1 MVRFSLSA
9 RLVAIV
15 GTALLSVWVLLLTSI
30 YLTNGLRSAA
40 ALPSPG
46 QVAAIVG
53 LVRQAAPDERRLLLD
68 ALKSAILDLRLVDGL
83 AASQAGLDVD
93 VMSEP
98 RFAPYREALGDNLLA
113 VTMLARNGER
123 SRLPRLFGG
132 DNNPVEF
139 AVSLDAG
146 EVLILETRTPFLVTG
161 FGLPVGLGAGLLGSV
176 FALIA
181 LIVLNREL
189 RPLRRLAAA
198 VDEIDPAAAPVPVP
212 DVRFSAPE
220 TRTLVQAFAR
230 LQTRLHSMIAARLAL
245 IGGIQHDVRTF
256 ATRLRLRAEQ
266 IPDEAERDRAIAD
279 IGDMIQLL
287 DNALLAGRAGVGT
300 LDEELLDIAP
310 IVEAEIL
317 NSDLPVQSRSLS
329 IAPRA
334 EHAQMIGDRLALRRI
349 VANLV
354 GNAVK
359 YGRVA
364 HVGLDVDGRSV
375 VLTVD
380 DEGPGIAPA
389 DRETLFEPFVR
400 LDASRARKTG
410 GAGLGLAVVRNL
422 VEAQGGTIV
431 VADAPGGGARF
442 EARFPLFS
450 AAATAER

>member
-1 MVRFSLSA
+1 MVRLGLSA

-15 GTALLSVWVLLLTSI
+15 GTALLSIWVLLLSSV

-40 ALPSPG
+40 SLPSPG
-46 QVAAIVG
+46 QVEAIVG
-53 LVRQAAPDERRLLLD
+53 LVRQAAPDERQRLLD
-68 ALKSAILDLRLVDGL
+68 ALNSAILDLRLVDGL

-98 RFAPYREALGDNLLA
+98 RFAPYREALGDDLLA

-132 DNNPVEF
+132 DDNPVEF
-139 AVSLDAG
+139 AISLDAG
-146 EVLILETRTPFLVTG
+146 AVLILETRTPFLVTA
-161 FGLPVGLGAGLLGSV
+161 FGLPVGLGAGLIGSV

-198 VDEIDPAAAPVPVP
+198 VDEIDPTAAPVPVP

-220 TRTLVQAFAR
+220 TRRLVEAFAR

-279 IGDMIQLL
+279 IGDMILLL

-300 LDEELLDIAP
+300 LDEELLEIAP
-310 IVEAEIL
+310 IIEAEIL
-317 NSDLPVQSRSLS
+317 HSDLPVQSRSLAVS
-329 IAPRA
+329 PRA
-334 EHAQMIGDRLALRRI
+334 KDAQLLGDRLALRRI

-364 HVGLDVDGRSV
+364 RVGLDVEGGSV
-375 VLTVD
+375 VLRVD

-400 LDASRARKTG
+400 LEASRARKTG

-422 VEAQGGTIV
+422 VEAQGGTIAV
-431 VADAPGGGARF
+431 TDAPGGGARF
-442 EARFPLFS
+442 EVRLPLFS
-450 AAATAER
+450 ASTTPDR

>member
-1 MVRFSLSA
+1 MVRLGLSA

-15 GTALLSVWVLLLTSI
+15 GTALLSIWVLLLSSV

-40 ALPSPG
+40 SLPSPG
-46 QVAAIVG
+46 QVEAIVG
-53 LVRQAAPDERRLLLD
+53 LVRQAAPNERQRLLD
-68 ALKSAILDLRLVDGL
+68 ALNSAILDLRLVDGL

-98 RFAPYREALGDNLLA
+98 RFAPYREALGDDLLA

-132 DNNPVEF
+132 DDNPVEF
-139 AVSLDAG
+139 AISLDAG
-146 EVLILETRTPFLVTG
+146 AVLILETRTPFLVTA
-161 FGLPVGLGAGLLGSV
+161 FGLPVGLGAGLIGSV

-189 RPLRRLAAA
+189 GPLRRLAAA
-198 VDEIDPAAAPVPVP
+198 VDEIDPTAAPVPVP

-220 TRTLVQAFAR
+220 TRTLVEAFAR

-279 IGDMIQLL
+279 IGDMILLL

-300 LDEELLDIAP
+300 LDEELLEIAP
-310 IVEAEIL
+310 IIEAEIL
-317 NSDLPVQSRSLS
+317 HSDLPIQCRSLAIS
-329 IAPRA
+329 PRA
-334 EHAQMIGDRLALRRI
+334 KDAQLLGDRLALRRI

-364 HVGLDVDGRSV
+364 RVGLDVEGGSV
-375 VLTVD
+375 VLRVD

-400 LDASRARKTG
+400 LEASRARKTG

-422 VEAQGGTIV
+422 VEAQGGTIAV
-431 VADAPGGGARF
+431 TDAPGGGARF
-442 EARFPLFS
+442 EVRLPLFS
-450 AAATAER
+450 ASTTPDR